1 MAGLP
6 PDVPPCSASRPASE
20 PSMTRAACLCL
31 LVAMLFANSALAAS
45 PAPKPARVVSLNLC
59 GDQYVV
65 RLAERSRIAS
75 LSPLAVDPELSAVA
89 GEAVGLPRNRGRAE
103 DVLMLSPDLVIA
115 GDTTDAA
122 TLGLLRRL
130 GIPLVQLE
138 AATTIEAVRS
148 QTRRVAEALGEGDK
162 GEAWIATMD
171 AALDGGPISSVQP
184 RALYWNEN
192 GFSVGD
198 GTLMD
203 EFFGRAGFINVAREA
218 GLAGYGRI
226 PLETLVL
233 SAPDLLVMS
242 AAAPGRASNA
252 RVLLA
257 HPAVKAAMAGKRQVE
272 LPAALSTC
280 ETPDS
285 GAIVPLLLAARP

>member
-1 MAGLP
+1 M
-6 PDVPPCSASRPASE
+6 
-20 PSMTRAACLCL
+20 RAAVLGF
-31 LVAMLFANSALAAS
+31 LVASLLATSVLAA
-45 PAPKPARVVSLNLC
+45 PLGAKPAHIVSLNLC

-65 RLAERSRIAS
+65 RLAERARIAS

-89 GEAVGLPRNRGRAE
+89 GEAAGLPRNRGRAE
-103 DVLMLSPDLVIA
+103 DVIMLGPDLVIA
-115 GDTTDAA
+115 GGTTDTA

-130 GIPLVQLE
+130 GIRLLQLE
-138 AATTIEAVRS
+138 AANSTEAVRS
-148 QTRRVAEALGEGDK
+148 QTRRVAEALGEAEK

-171 AALDGGPISSVQP
+171 AALGTGQAGTIEP

-192 GFSVGD
+192 GFSVGQ

-203 EFFGRAGFINVAREA
+203 EFFHRAGFLNAAQEA

-233 SAPDLLVMS
+233 SPPDLLVMS
-242 AAAPGRASNA
+242 AKVPNRASNA
-252 RVLLA
+252 RALLA
-257 HPAVKAAMAGKRQVE
+257 HPAVKAAMAGKRQLE
-272 LPAALSTC
+272 LPAALSSC

-285 GAIVPLLLAARP
+285 AAIVPLLVAARP

>member
-1 MAGLP
+1 M
-6 PDVPPCSASRPASE
+6 V
-20 PSMTRAACLCL
+20 RAAALGFLMASL
-31 LVAMLFANSALAAS
+31 LATSALAA
-45 PAPKPARVVSLNLC
+45 PLGAKPAHIVSLNLC
-59 GDQYVV
+59 ADQYVV
-65 RLAERSRIAS
+65 RLAERARIAS

-89 GEAVGLPRNRGRAE
+89 GEAAGLPRNRGRAE
-103 DVLMLSPDLVIA
+103 DVILLGPDLVIA

-130 GIPLVQLE
+130 GIPVIELE
-138 AATTIEAVRS
+138 AATTTQAVRS
-148 QTRRVAEALGEGDK
+148 QTQRVANAFGEPEK

-171 AALDGGPISSVQP
+171 AALGTGRGEGIQP

-192 GFSVGD
+192 GFSVGQ

-203 EFFGRAGFINVAREA
+203 EFFHRAGYLHAAREA
-218 GLAGYGRI
+218 GLAGYGRV

-233 SAPDLLVMS
+233 AAPDLLVMS
-242 AAAPGRASNA
+242 AKVPGRASNA
-252 RVLLA
+252 RALLA
-257 HPAVKAAMAGKRQVE
+257 HPAVKAAMAGKRQLE

-285 GAIVPLLLAARP
+285 AAIVPLLVAARP